1 MKRFINLRT
10 VWLLP
15 ALVLLAACS
24 GIPLKERQM
33 EQRDRYHKYAGPP
46 VNSFSKIG
54 GFDGWTPIDKYELV
68 IWTGI
73 NDAYLITVEPPCED
87 LLFTDRIGLT
97 QMAGTVH
104 QKFDYVKVDHWKCR
118 IKSIQPVDYLKMKRE
133 RRQEA
138 KASEPAAGEK

>member
-1 MKRFINLRT
+1 MKRFIHLRT

-33 EQRDRYHKYAGPP
+33 AQRDRYHKYAGSP
-46 VNSFSKIG
+46 VNSFRSIG

-68 IWTGI
+68 LWTGV

-97 QMAGTVH
+97 QMSGTVY
-104 QKFDYVKVDHWKCR
+104 QKFDSVLVDHWKCR
-118 IKSIQPVDYLKMKRE
+118 IESIQPVDYPRMKKE
-133 RRQEA
+133 RQQEA
-138 KASEPAAGEK
+138 EASGQAAEE